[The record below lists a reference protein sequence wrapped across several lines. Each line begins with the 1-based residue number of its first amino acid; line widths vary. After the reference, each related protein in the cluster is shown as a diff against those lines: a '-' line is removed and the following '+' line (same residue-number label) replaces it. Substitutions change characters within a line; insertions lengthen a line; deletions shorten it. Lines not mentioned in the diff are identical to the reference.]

1 MVWANAANAFQKAL
15 ESQMNSR
22 RPAGLR
28 RCLLR
33 TILVSFTMSI
43 TFASKEYSNRVT
55 LISRVNLI
63 SRISRISR
71 VSLIIKLVSLI
82 HFRKSC

>member
-28 RCLLR
+28 RCLR

-71 VSLIIKLVSLI
+71 VSLIIKNL
-82 HFRKSC
+82 